1 MSEKLQELKEL
12 KELDIIS
19 EMDKLVDRKLS
30 EVKSTVPVILTIVTA
45 VIAFLVTLKVPS
57 DNYLFLAFV
66 ILATILLLITF
77 LYLLLIFYPVLKL
90 KKSYKISRIIDKKL
104 INIKSKIFGNTIG
117 IVPWDL
123 KSYLKLPDEEF
134 LVELEK
140 YFKRSLTEVEI
151 IKVNFLKNKINEL
164 YWKRRIL
171 NSVYSILIIGTI
183 TFIVLCY
190 VSIALL

>member
-1 MSEKLQELKEL
+1 MSDKMQEL

-45 VIAFLVTLKVPS
+45 VIAFLVTLKISS
-57 DNYLFLAFV
+57 DNFIFLAVV

-90 KKSYKISRIIDKKL
+90 KKSYKISRMIDKKL

-151 IKVNFLKNKINEL
+151 IKANFLKNKINEL

-183 TFIVLCY
+183 IFIVLCY